1 MYLTSGDV
9 RSSFR
14 QKTPGNIITFKE
26 QDPNTVEPDLTNRLP
41 TNFRNKPT
49 MAKYNK
55 LAGKHVL
62 VIGGSNGIGRGVVEG
77 SIESGARVT
86 LSGSSPQSAAK
97 AVAEVKAAYPDAPLI
112 GLSCDLSKETV
123 ETDLDN
129 LLTEAKNAQGQ
140 EIDHIVLTAGDPL
153 IVMKPQDITLEK
165 IRKVAKIRFEMPI
178 GKLADRHLRKSPETS
193 LTISTGG
200 IAERPAPGWSVTA
213 FVATGLTGLTRNLAL
228 DLKPTRVN
236 AVEPGPVDTGL
247 WEASGYTPE
256 QKVAELANWGAKLPT
271 GRVGQVED
279 VAEAYLYLM
288 KDKNATGE
296 IVATRSGGNL
306 I

>member
-1 MYLTSGDV
+1 
-9 RSSFR
+9 
-14 QKTPGNIITFKE
+14 
-26 QDPNTVEPDLTNRLP
+26 
-41 TNFRNKPT
+41 

-77 SIESGARVT
+77 SLESGAHVT

-97 AVAEVKAAYPDAPLI
+97 AVAEVKAAYPSASLI
-112 GLSCDLSKETV
+112 GLSCDLSKDTV
-123 ETDLDN
+123 ETDLDR
-129 LLTEAKNAQGQ
+129 LLTEAKKAQGRD
-140 EIDHIVLTAGDPL
+140 IDHIVLTAGDPL
-153 IVMKPQDITLEK
+153 IVMSPQEITLEK

-178 GKLADRHLRKSPETS
+178 LLGKVADRHLRKSPESS

-200 IAERPAPGWSVTA
+200 IAEQPAPGWSVTA
-213 FVATGLTGLTRNLAL
+213 FVAAGLTGLTRNLAI

-236 AVEPGPVDTGL
+236 AVEPGFVDTGL
-247 WEASGYTPE
+247 WAAMGYTAE
-256 QKVAELANWGAKLPT
+256 QKAAELAKWDAKLPT
-271 GRVGQVED
+271 GKAGRVED

-296 IVATRSGGNL
+296 IVKTRSGANL

>member
-1 MYLTSGDV
+1 
-9 RSSFR
+9 
-14 QKTPGNIITFKE
+14 
-26 QDPNTVEPDLTNRLP
+26 
-41 TNFRNKPT
+41 

-77 SIESGARVT
+77 SLESGAHVT

-97 AVAEVKAAYPDAPLI
+97 AVAEVKAAYPSASLI
-112 GLSCDLSKETV
+112 GISCDLSKDTV
-123 ETDLDN
+123 ETDLDR
-129 LLTEAKNAQGQ
+129 LLTEAKKAQGRD
-140 EIDHIVLTAGDPL
+140 IDHIVLTAGDPL
-153 IVMKPQDITLEK
+153 IMMSPQEITLEK

-178 GKLADRHLRKSPETS
+178 GKVADRHLRKSPETS

-200 IAERPAPGWSVTA
+200 IAEKPAPGWSVTA
-213 FVATGLTGLTRNLAL
+213 FVAAGMTGLTRNLAI

-236 AVEPGPVDTGL
+236 AVEPGFVDTGL
-247 WEASGYTPE
+247 WEAMGLTAE
-256 QKVAELANWGAKLPT
+256 QKAAEIAKLDAKLPT
-271 GRVGQVED
+271 GRAGRVED

-296 IVATRSGGNL
+296 IVKTRSGSNL